1 MLQAKPLRRN
11 DMRQVYSVNPAQ
23 SQSLGQNIETHKVLR
38 QTYSLLAITLLVS
51 AIAAFVGMAIGL
63 PHGISLVLSLGA
75 MGILWFVLPK
85 VANSSKGILVVFAVA
100 AMLGAGLAPTLS
112 HYLASANGGMIVMQA
127 LGGTAL
133 VFFGLSG
140 YVLTTRK
147 DFSFMGGFLMV
158 GLLTVVVA
166 SIAFLVAGLFGFHM
180 PAISLALS
188 AVVVLLMSGFILYD
202 TSAIIHGGE
211 TNYIMATVRLYLD
224 ILNLFTALLHIL
236 GALNSDD

>member
-1 MLQAKPLRRN
+1 MQ
-11 DMRQVYSVNPAQ
+11 QVYSA
-23 SQSLGQNIETHKVLR
+23 SGIQNAETHKVLR
-38 QTYSLLAITLLVS
+38 NTYSLLAVTLLVS
-51 AIAAFVGMAIGL
+51 AISAFAGMVIGLPPMLSMVMSFGAIGL
-63 PHGISLVLSLGA
+63 
-75 MGILWFVLPK
+75 LWFVLPK

-100 AMLGAGLAPTLS
+100 ALLGAGLAPTIS
-112 HYLASANGGMIVMQA
+112 YYLQSANGGMIVMQA

-133 VFFGLSG
+133 VFFALSG

-158 GLLTVVVA
+158 GLITVVVA
-166 SIAFLVAGLFGFHM
+166 SLAFVVLGMFGIHM
-180 PAISLALS
+180 PAMQLALS

-224 ILNLFTALLHIL
+224 ILNLFTALLHLL
-236 GALNSDD
+236 GATSDD

>member
-1 MLQAKPLRRN
+1 MQ
-11 DMRQVYSVNPAQ
+11 QVYSA
-23 SQSLGQNIETHKVLR
+23 SSIQNTETHKVLR
-38 QTYSLLAITLLVS
+38 NTYSLLSVTLLVS
-51 AIAAFVGMAIGL
+51 AISAFVGMAIGL
-63 PHGISLVLSLGA
+63 SHIVALVLSFGA
-75 MGILWFVLPK
+75 IGVLWFVLPK
-85 VANSSKGILVVFAVA
+85 VANSSKGILAVFAVA

-112 HYLASANGGMIVMQA
+112 YYLGTANGGMIIMQA

-133 VFFGLSG
+133 VFFALSG

-158 GLLTVVVA
+158 GLITVVIA
-166 SIAFLVAGLFGFHM
+166 SLAFMVLGLFGIHM
-180 PAISLALS
+180 PAASLAIS

-224 ILNLFTALLHIL
+224 ILNLFTALLHLL
-236 GALNSDD
+236 GFLNDE

>member
-1 MLQAKPLRRN
+1 MQ
-11 DMRQVYSVNPAQ
+11 QVYSA
-23 SQSLGQNIETHKVLR
+23 SSIQNAETHKVLR
-38 QTYSLLAITLLVS
+38 NTYSLLAVTLLVS
-51 AIAAFVGMAIGL
+51 AISAFIGMVVGLPPMLSIVMSIGAIGL
-63 PHGISLVLSLGA
+63 
-75 MGILWFVLPK
+75 LWFVLPK

-100 AMLGAGLAPTLS
+100 ALLGAGLAPTIS
-112 HYLASANGGMIVMQA
+112 YYLQSANGGMIVMQA

-133 VFFGLSG
+133 VFFALSG

-158 GLLTVVVA
+158 GLITVVVA
-166 SIAFLVAGLFGFHM
+166 SLAFVVLGMFGVHM
-180 PAISLALS
+180 PAMQLALS

-224 ILNLFTALLHIL
+224 ILNLFTALLHLI
-236 GALNSDD
+236 GATSDD

>member
-1 MLQAKPLRRN
+1 MQ
-11 DMRQVYSVNPAQ
+11 QVYSA
-23 SQSLGQNIETHKVLR
+23 SSIQNTETHKVLR
-38 QTYSLLAITLLVS
+38 NTYSLLSVTLLVS
-51 AIAAFVGMAIGL
+51 AISAFVGMAIGL
-63 PHGISLVLSLGA
+63 SHIVALVLSFGA
-75 MGILWFVLPK
+75 IGVLWFVLPK

-112 HYLASANGGMIVMQA
+112 YYLGTANGGMIIMQA

-133 VFFGLSG
+133 VFFALSG

-158 GLLTVVVA
+158 GLITVVIA
-166 SIAFLVAGLFGFHM
+166 SLAFMVLGLFGIHM
-180 PAISLALS
+180 PAASLAIS

-224 ILNLFTALLHIL
+224 ILNLFTALLHLL
-236 GALNSDD
+236 GFLNDE

>member
-1 MLQAKPLRRN
+1 MQ
-11 DMRQVYSVNPAQ
+11 QVYSA
-23 SQSLGQNIETHKVLR
+23 SSIQNVETHKVLR
-38 QTYSLLAITLLVS
+38 NTYSLLAVTLLVS
-51 AIAAFVGMAIGL
+51 AISAFVGMAVGL
-63 PHGISLVLSLGA
+63 PHGLSLVFSLGA
-75 MGILWFVLPK
+75 LGILWFVLPK
-85 VANSSKGILVVFAVA
+85 VANSPKGILVVFAVA
-100 AMLGAGLAPTLS
+100 ALLGAGLAPTIS
-112 HYLASANGGMIVMQA
+112 YYLASANGGLVVMQA

-158 GLLTVVVA
+158 GLITVVVA
-166 SIAFLVAGLFGFHM
+166 SLAFVVLGLFGIHM
-180 PAISLALS
+180 PAAQLAMS

-224 ILNLFTALLHIL
+224 ILNLFTALLHLL
-236 GALNSDD
+236 GAMNDD